1 MDLLQTLCLWTMWKM
16 TSIFT
21 QTLWKNT
28 FKLKW
33 HVHSSSSKWLSNL
46 TLVLWHLI
54 ALWHIFCVSMAY
66 LLRYYFTCSLRVWQG
81 LHFIPHQPCYLQ
93 GMSASCIDSYLSIT
107 SIHVPLIF
115 NHALLWDC
123 TQIHI
128 DIYMNRVINSS
139 VLCMFYDS
147 LYLYDLPVLSILLY
161 FVSVSLVLLEWRA
174 SYDKS

>member
-1 MDLLQTLCLWTMWKM
+1 M
-16 TSIFT
+16 S
-21 QTLWKNT
+21 
-28 FKLKW
+28 
-33 HVHSSSSKWLSNL
+33 
-46 TLVLWHLI
+46 
-54 ALWHIFCVSMAY
+54 Y
-66 LLRYYFTCSLRVWQG
+66 LLRYLSNFILILLHLFFTG
-81 LHFIPHQPCYLQ
+81 LTRLALHPSSTLLSSRNVCVLHR
-93 GMSASCIDSYLSIT
+93 SYLSIT

-161 FVSVSLVLLEWRA
+161 FVSVFLVLLEWRA
-174 SYDKS
+174 SYDKI